1 MTDTTTKVT
10 TWGNALDYTF
20 KTRHTWR
27 HGNGRGTAVINT
39 GHFTRLRGRSF
50 PVARINQACLS
61 QVCIELEEECKS
73 DATINRIVSA
83 VSTVLNH
90 CAMDGLLS
98 QAPKLRRRKEVE
110 HRLTW
115 FSKDEVEAM
124 VYGSLDPFDRR
135 DLAELVVVAGYTGM
149 RQAELLT
156 LKAMDVDLSLNI
168 IHVGG
173 RPGFTAKAGNYRAIP
188 IHDRIKDV
196 LYSRMEH
203 VSDNVRLFGDEWNN
217 KDQLF
222 RAFKKVRNYIGKD
235 ETYVFHSLRHSFG
248 TWCAEAGVPMR
259 TLMDLMGHKRIE
271 TTLRYAKT
279 TDKARTDAINLI

>member
-1 MTDTTTKVT
+1 MNDTTKVT
-10 TWGNALDYTF
+10 TWGQALDYTF
-20 KTRHTWR
+20 KTRHSRR
-27 HGNGRGTAVINT
+27 HGNGRPTAVINT

-50 PVARINQACLS
+50 PVGRITQACLS
-61 QVCIELEEECKS
+61 SVCIELEEEGKS

-90 CAMDGLLS
+90 CAMDELIPS
-98 QAPKLRRRKEVE
+98 APKLRRRKEVE

-115 FSKDEVEAM
+115 FTKDEVESL

-135 DLAELVVVAGYTGM
+135 DMADLVIVAGYTGM
-149 RQAELLT
+149 RQGEILT
-156 LKAMDVDLSLNI
+156 LKAQDVDLSQNL

-196 LYSRMEH
+196 LAVRMEA
-203 VSDNVRLFGDEWNN
+203 VGSNVRIFGDEWRD
-217 KDQLF
+217 KDQLL

-235 ETYVFHSLRHSFG
+235 ESYVFHSLRHSFG

-259 TLMDLMGHKRIE
+259 TLMTMMGHKRIE

-279 TDKARTDAINLI
+279 TDKALVDAMHLI

>member
-1 MTDTTTKVT
+1 MTNTT
-10 TWGNALDYTF
+10 TWGQALDYTF

-27 HGNGRGTAVINT
+27 HGNGRGTALINS

-50 PVARINQACLS
+50 PVGRITQACLS
-61 QVCIELEEECKS
+61 QVCIELEEEGKS

-90 CAMDGLLS
+90 CAMDELIPS
-98 QAPKLRRRKEVE
+98 APKLRRRKEVE

-115 FSKDEVEAM
+115 FSKDEVEGL
-124 VYGSLDPFDRR
+124 VYGSLDPFDRK
-135 DLAELVVVAGYTGM
+135 DLSDLVVVAGYTGM
-149 RQAELLT
+149 RQGELLT
-156 LKAMDVDLSLNI
+156 LKAVDVDLSLKL

-196 LYSRMEH
+196 LATRMEA
-203 VSDNVRLFGDEWNN
+203 VGPNVRIFGDEWRD
-217 KDQLF
+217 KDQLL

-235 ETYVFHSLRHSFG
+235 DTYVFHSLRHSFG

-259 TLMDLMGHKRIE
+259 TLMTMMGHKRIE

-279 TDKARTDAINLI
+279 TDKALVDAMALI

>member
-1 MTDTTTKVT
+1 M
-10 TWGNALDYTF
+10 
-20 KTRHTWR
+20 
-27 HGNGRGTAVINT
+27 
-39 GHFTRLRGRSF
+39 
-50 PVARINQACLS
+50 ARINQACLS

>member
-1 MTDTTTKVT
+1 MTNIT
-10 TWGNALDYTF
+10 TWGQALDYTI

-50 PVARINQACLS
+50 PVGRINQACIS
-61 QVCIELEEECKS
+61 QVSIELEEEGKS

-90 CAMDGLLS
+90 CAMDELIPS
-98 QAPKLRRRKEVE
+98 APKLRRRKEVE

-115 FSKDEVEAM
+115 FTKDEVEGLA
-124 VYGSLDPFDRR
+124 YGSLDPFDRR
-135 DLAELVVVAGYTGM
+135 DLSDLTVVAAYTGM
-149 RQAELLT
+149 RQGELLT
-156 LKAMDVDLSLNI
+156 LKAQDIDLSQRLV
-168 IHVGG
+168 HVGG

-188 IHDRIKDV
+188 IHDRVMDV
-196 LYSRMEH
+196 LATRMEA
-203 VSDNVRLFGDEWNN
+203 VGPNVRIFGDEWRD
-217 KDQLF
+217 KDQLL

-235 ETYVFHSLRHSFG
+235 DSYVFHSLRHSFG

-279 TDKARTDAINLI
+279 TDKARVDAISLI

>member
-1 MTDTTTKVT
+1 
-10 TWGNALDYTF
+10 
-20 KTRHTWR
+20 
-27 HGNGRGTAVINT
+27 
-39 GHFTRLRGRSF
+39 
-50 PVARINQACLS
+50 
-61 QVCIELEEECKS
+61 VCIELEEEGKS

-90 CAMDGLLS
+90 CAMDELIPS
-98 QAPKLRRRKEVE
+98 APKLRRRKEVE

-115 FSKDEVEAM
+115 FSKDEVEGL
-124 VYGSLDPFDRR
+124 VYGSLDPFDRK
-135 DLAELVVVAGYTGM
+135 DLSDLVVVAGYTGM
-149 RQAELLT
+149 RQGELLT
-156 LKAMDVDLSLNI
+156 LKAIDVDLSLGL

-196 LYSRMEH
+196 LATRMEA
-203 VSDNVRLFGDEWNN
+203 VGPNVRIFGDEWRD
-217 KDQLF
+217 KDQLL

-235 ETYVFHSLRHSFG
+235 DTYVFHSLRHSFG

-259 TLMDLMGHKRIE
+259 TLMTMMGHKRIE

-279 TDKARTDAINLI
+279 TDKALVDAMAMI